1 MTAPPAEPP
10 GGAGR
15 SGPVHTTGPA
25 PPDAA
30 VPAAGGAGRPRVGLV
45 IGSGGIKCVAA
56 IGLWRALERAG
67 LAVDLAVGCSG
78 GAVYAA
84 ALALGLVAGD
94 AEALTQRLWGRS
106 FTGLRYRSLL
116 RVALPRVF
124 GFHER
129 VGLLDDRALG
139 GVLGEVFGDAT
150 FADAR
155 VPLRLVASDLRTAET
170 VVLDRGPVRDAV
182 RASLA
187 LPLLLRPWP
196 VGGRLL
202 IDGGT
207 SNPLPVDVAIREG
220 CEVIVAMGFESRPG
234 DQIRSFS
241 GLVGRAAAIATNHL
255 IRSTYAFH
263 SAAHHAEIVPVM
275 PEFDGPVRLTDAHL
289 IPDLIAR
296 GEAAAE
302 AEVPYLA
309 RLLDR

>member
-1 MTAPPAEPP
+1 MHRTTRPGAPVPHATPSAPAPGP
-10 GGAGR
+10 GGR
-15 SGPVHTTGPA
+15 
-25 PPDAA
+25 
-30 VPAAGGAGRPRVGLV
+30 AGRPKVGLV

-56 IGLWRALERAG
+56 LGLWRALERAG
-67 LAVDLAVGCSG
+67 IPVDLAVGCSG

-84 ALALGLVAGD
+84 ALALGRVSGD
-94 AEALTQRLWGRS
+94 AEALTERLWHRS

-139 GVLGEVFGDAT
+139 GVLDEVFGEARFSDA
-150 FADAR
+150 A

-170 VVLDRGPVRDAV
+170 VVLERGRVRDAV

-196 VGGRLL
+196 VDGRLL

-207 SNPLPVDVAIREG
+207 SNPLPIDVAIREG
-220 CEVIVAMGFESRPG
+220 CEVIIAMGFESRPG
-234 DQIRSFS
+234 DTISSFS
-241 GLVGRAAAIATNHL
+241 SLVGRATAITVNHL
-255 IRSTYAFH
+255 IRSTYAFY

-275 PEFDGPVRLTDAHL
+275 PDFDGPVRLTDAHL

-302 AEVPYLA
+302 AELPYLQ
-309 RLLDR
+309 RLLAP